1 VANGFY
7 RGRGAPGGC
16 GARLLIG
23 ILLAL
28 GAIATYYF
36 STERYENPVTGR
48 VQRVALSPK
57 EEIALGLNSAP
68 EMARQHGGLYPD
80 QRLQDLVTGVGE
92 RLVKANPE
100 INQSPYYFQ
109 FHLLA
114 DPDTVNA
121 FALPGGQVF
130 MTFGLLRLLDSEDEV
145 AGVLGHEVGHVVG
158 RHSNE
163 QMAKAQLS
171 QGLVNAVVMA
181 GGSDYGMT
189 AGQIAQFVSQLKNTA
204 YGRDHELESD
214 ILGVRFMKRA
224 GYDPNALIRVME
236 VLKKAAT
243 GRAPPEFLSTHPDPD
258 NRVERIKEAIRQLES
273 SSPTSQTTPVR

>member
-1 VANGFY
+1 MGY
-7 RGRGAPGGC
+7 RMSSGQPGC
-16 GARLLIG
+16 GGRLLIA
-23 ILLAL
+23 IILAL

-36 STERYENPVTGR
+36 GTEKFENPVTGR

-80 QRLQDLVTGVGE
+80 QRYQDLVTSVGE
-92 RLVKANPE
+92 RLVRSNPE

-114 DPDTVNA
+114 DPQTVNA
-121 FALPGGQVF
+121 FALPGGQIF
-130 MTFGLLRLLDSEDEV
+130 ITLGLLRLLDNEDEV
-145 AGVLGHEVGHVVG
+145 AGVLGHEIGHVIG

-181 GGSDYGMT
+181 GGSEYGMT

-204 YGRDHELESD
+204 YGREDELESD
-214 ILGVRFMKRA
+214 QLGVRFMVRA
-224 GYDPNALIRVME
+224 GYDPNALIRVMG
-236 VLKKAAT
+236 VLKKAAA

-258 NRVERIKEAIRQLES
+258 NRVQRIKEAIQKAKSGRP
-273 SSPTSQTTPVR
+273 SSP

>member
-1 VANGFY
+1 MAY
-7 RGRGAPGGC
+7 RISRGQPGC
-16 GARLLIG
+16 GGRLVIG

-28 GAIATYYF
+28 FAIISYYVG
-36 STERYENPVTGR
+36 TEKFQNPVTGR

-80 QRLQDLVTGVGE
+80 ERYQNVVKSIGEKLVQ
-92 RLVKANPE
+92 ANPE
-100 INQSPYYFQ
+100 INQTPYYFQ

-114 DPDTVNA
+114 DPQTVNA
-121 FALPGGQVF
+121 FALPGGQIF
-130 MTFGLLRLLDSEDEV
+130 ITFGLLRLLDSEDEV
-145 AGVLGHEVGHVVG
+145 AGVLGHEIGHVVG

-181 GGSDYGMT
+181 GGADYGMT

-204 YGRDHELESD
+204 YGRGDELESD
-214 ILGVRFMKRA
+214 QLGVRFLIRA

-236 VLKKAAT
+236 VLKKAAA

-258 NRVERIKEAIRQLES
+258 NRVERIKEAIRKAQQA
-273 SSPTSQTTPVR
+273 SPSAS

>member
-1 VANGFY
+1 MS
-7 RGRGAPGGC
+7 RGQPGGC
-16 GARLLIG
+16 GGRLLIAV
-23 ILLAL
+23 ILIL
-28 GAIATYYF
+28 GALATYYF
-36 STERYENPVTGR
+36 GTERFENPVTGR

-80 QRLQDLVTGVGE
+80 QRFQDLVTSVGE
-92 RLVKANPE
+92 KLVRANPE

-114 DPDTVNA
+114 DPQTVNA

-130 MTFGLLRLLDSEDEV
+130 ITFGLLRLLDTEDEV
-145 AGVLGHEVGHVVG
+145 AGVLGHEIGHVVG

-189 AGQIAQFVSQLKNTA
+189 AGQIAQFVTQLKTTA
-204 YGRDHELESD
+204 YGRDDELESD
-214 ILGVRFMKRA
+214 QLGVRFMKRA
-224 GYDPNALIRVME
+224 GYDPHALIRVME
-236 VLKKAAT
+236 VLKKAAG

-258 NRVERIKEAIRQLES
+258 NRVERIKEAIRKTETADS
-273 SSPTSQTTPVR
+273 TP

>member
-1 VANGFY
+1 MAY
-7 RGRGAPGGC
+7 RMSSGQPGC
-16 GARLLIG
+16 GGRLLIA
-23 ILLAL
+23 IILAL

-36 STERYENPVTGR
+36 GTEKFENPVTGR

-80 QRLQDLVTGVGE
+80 QRYQDLVTSVGE
-92 RLVKANPE
+92 RLVRSNPA
-100 INQSPYYFQ
+100 INQTPYYFQ

-114 DPDTVNA
+114 DSQTVNA
-121 FALPGGQVF
+121 FALPGGQIF
-130 MTFGLLRLLDSEDEV
+130 ITFGLLRLLDNEDEV
-145 AGVLGHEVGHVVG
+145 AGVLGHEIGHVVG

-181 GGSDYGMT
+181 GGSEYGMT

-204 YGRDHELESD
+204 YGREDELESD
-214 ILGVRFMKRA
+214 QLGVRFMVGA

-236 VLKKAAT
+236 VLKKAAG
-243 GRAPPEFLSTHPDPD
+243 GRAPPEFLSTHPDPA
-258 NRVERIKEAIRQLES
+258 NRVQRIKEAIQKAKSES
-273 SSPTSQTTPVR
+273 PSSP

>member
-1 VANGFY
+1 MS
-7 RGRGAPGGC
+7 RGQPGC
-16 GARLLIG
+16 GGRLLIG
-23 ILLAL
+23 IIFAV
-28 GAIATYYF
+28 GAIAAYYMG
-36 STERYENPVTGR
+36 TERFENPVTGR

-80 QRLQDLVTGVGE
+80 QRYQDLVTSVGE
-92 RLVKANPE
+92 KLVKANPE

-114 DPDTVNA
+114 DPETVNA
-121 FALPGGQVF
+121 FALPGGQIF
-130 MTFGLLRLLDSEDEV
+130 ITFGLLRLLETEAEV
-145 AGVLGHEVGHVVG
+145 AGVLGHEIGHVVG

-181 GGSDYGMT
+181 GGSEYGMT
-189 AGQIAQFVSQLKNTA
+189 AGQLAQFVSQLKNTA
-204 YGRDHELESD
+204 YGRDDELESD
-214 ILGVRFMKRA
+214 QLGVRFLIRA

-236 VLKKAAT
+236 VLKKAAG
-243 GRAPPEFLSTHPDPD
+243 GRAPPEFLSTHPDPE
-258 NRVERIKEAIRQLES
+258 NRVERIKEAIQKAKS
-273 SSPTSQTTPVR
+273 AAGTP

>member
-1 VANGFY
+1 MAFPIS
-7 RGRGAPGGC
+7 RGGGSGGC
-16 GARLLIG
+16 GTRLLIG
-23 ILLAL
+23 VLLAL
-28 GAIATYYF
+28 GALATYFF

-80 QRLQDLVTGVGE
+80 ERAQSLITSIGE
-92 RLVKANPE
+92 RLVSTNPE
-100 INQSPYYFQ
+100 VNQSPYYFQ

-114 DPDTVNA
+114 DPETVNA

-130 MTFGLLRLLDSEDEV
+130 MTVGLLKLLKSEDEV

-204 YGRDHELESD
+204 YSRDDELESD
-214 ILGVRFMKRA
+214 KLGVRFMKRA
-224 GYDPNALIRVME
+224 GYDPNALVRVME
-236 VLKKAAT
+236 VLKKAAG
-243 GRAPPEFLSTHPDPD
+243 GRVPPEFLSTHPDPD
-258 NRVERIKEAIRQLES
+258 NRVERIKEAIRQTEN
-273 SSPTSQTTPVR
+273 TTR

>member
-1 VANGFY
+1 
-7 RGRGAPGGC
+7 
-16 GARLLIG
+16 LLIG
-23 ILLAL
+23 IIIALA
-28 GAIATYYF
+28 AIISYYVG
-36 STERYENPVTGR
+36 TERFENPVTGR

-80 QRLQDLVTGVGE
+80 ERYQNLVTTIGE
-92 RLVKANPE
+92 KLVQANPE

-114 DPDTVNA
+114 DPQTVNA
-121 FALPGGQVF
+121 FALPGGQIF
-130 MTFGLLRLLDSEDEV
+130 ITFGLLRLLDSEDEV
-145 AGVLGHEVGHVVG
+145 AGVLGHEIGHVVG

-181 GGSDYGMT
+181 GGADYGMA
-189 AGQIAQFVSQLKNTA
+189 AGQVAQFVSQLKNTA
-204 YGRDHELESD
+204 YGREDELESD
-214 ILGVRFMKRA
+214 QLGVRFMVRA

-236 VLKKAAT
+236 VLKKAAA

-258 NRVERIKEAIRQLES
+258 NRVERIKEAIRKAQGENPS
-273 SSPTSQTTPVR
+273 GS

>member
-1 VANGFY
+1 MS
-7 RGRGAPGGC
+7 RGQPGC
-16 GARLLIG
+16 GGRLLIG
-23 ILLAL
+23 IILAL
-28 GAIATYYF
+28 GALAAYYMG
-36 STERYENPVTGR
+36 TERYENPVTGR

-80 QRLQDLVTGVGE
+80 QRAQDLVTSVGE

-114 DPDTVNA
+114 DPQTVNA
-121 FALPGGQVF
+121 FALPGGQIF
-130 MTFGLLRLLDSEDEV
+130 MTVGLLKLMDREDEV
-145 AGVLGHEVGHVVG
+145 AGVLGHEIGHVVG

-204 YGRDHELESD
+204 YGRDDELESD
-214 ILGVRFMKRA
+214 QLGVRFMIRA

-236 VLKKAAT
+236 VLKKAAG

-258 NRVERIKEAIRQLES
+258 NRVERIKEAIQKAKS
-273 SSPTSQTTPVR
+273 GTAAP

>member
-1 VANGFY
+1 MAY
-7 RGRGAPGGC
+7 RMSSGQPGC
-16 GARLLIG
+16 GGRLLIA
-23 ILLAL
+23 IILAL

-36 STERYENPVTGR
+36 STEKFENPVTGR

-80 QRLQDLVTGVGE
+80 QRYQDLVTSVGE
-92 RLVKANPE
+92 RLVRSNPE

-114 DPDTVNA
+114 DPQTVNA
-121 FALPGGQVF
+121 FALPGGQIF
-130 MTFGLLRLLDSEDEV
+130 ITFGLLRLLDNEHEV
-145 AGVLGHEVGHVVG
+145 AGVLGHEIGHVVG

-181 GGSDYGMT
+181 GGSEYGMT

-204 YGRDHELESD
+204 YGREDELESD
-214 ILGVRFMKRA
+214 QLGVRFMVRA

-236 VLKKAAT
+236 VLKKAAG

-258 NRVERIKEAIRQLES
+258 NRVQRIKEAIQKAKSES
-273 SSPTSQTTPVR
+273 ASSP

>member
-1 VANGFY
+1 MAY
-7 RGRGAPGGC
+7 RFSRGQPGGC
-16 GARLLIG
+16 GGRVVLALF
-23 ILLAL
+23 LAL
-28 GAIATYYF
+28 GALATYYF
-36 STERYENPVTGR
+36 GTERSENPVTGR
-48 VQRVALSPK
+48 VQRVALTPK

-80 QRLQDLVTGVGE
+80 QRAQNLVATVGE
-92 RLVKANPE
+92 RIVQANPE

-114 DPDTVNA
+114 DSETVNA

-130 MTFGLLRLLDSEDEV
+130 MTFGLLKLLDSEDEV

-204 YGRDHELESD
+204 YGRDDELESD
-214 ILGVRFMKRA
+214 RLGVRFMKRA
-224 GYDPNALIRVME
+224 GYDPHALIRVME
-236 VLKKAAT
+236 VLKRASG

-258 NRVERIKEAIRQLES
+258 NRVERIKEAIRQAENA
-273 SSPTSQTTPVR
+273 P

>member
-1 VANGFY
+1 M
-7 RGRGAPGGC
+7 
-16 GARLLIG
+16 IG
-23 ILLAL
+23 VILAL
-28 GAIATYYF
+28 AAIISYYVG
-36 STERYENPVTGR
+36 TEKFENPVTGR

-80 QRLQDLVTGVGE
+80 ERYQNLVTSIGE
-92 RLVKANPE
+92 KLVQVNPE

-114 DPDTVNA
+114 DPETVNA
-121 FALPGGQVF
+121 FALPGGQIF
-130 MTFGLLRLLDSEDEV
+130 MTFGLLKLLDSEDEV
-145 AGVLGHEVGHVVG
+145 AGVLGHEIGHVVG

-181 GGSDYGMT
+181 GGTDYGMT

-204 YGRDHELESD
+204 YGRGDELESD
-214 ILGVRFMKRA
+214 QLGVRFMIRA

-236 VLKKAAT
+236 VLKKAAG

-258 NRVERIKEAIRQLES
+258 NRVERIKEAIRKAQQ
-273 SSPTSQTTPVR
+273 SSPSAP

>member
-1 VANGFY
+1 MAYRMSNG
-7 RGRGAPGGC
+7 RSGGC

-23 ILLAL
+23 VLLAL
-28 GAIATYYF
+28 GAIASYYLG
-36 STERYENPVTGR
+36 TEKFLNPVTGR

-68 EMARQHGGLYPD
+68 EMARQFGGLYPD
-80 QRLQDLVTGVGE
+80 QQAQNLITGIGK
-92 RLVKANPE
+92 RLVGANTE

-114 DPDTVNA
+114 DPQTVNA

-130 MTFGLLRLLDSEDEV
+130 ITVGLLKLLKSEDEV

-189 AGQIAQFVSQLKNTA
+189 AGQIAQFVSQMKNTA
-204 YGRDHELESD
+204 YGRGDELEAD
-214 ILGVRFMKRA
+214 KLGVRFMKRA
-224 GYDPNALIRVME
+224 GYDPHALIRVME
-236 VLKKAAT
+236 VLKQSAD
-243 GRAPPEFLSTHPDPD
+243 GRAPPEFLSTHPDPE
-258 NRVERIKEAIRQLES
+258 NRIERIKEAIREIETGGS
-273 SSPTSQTTPVR
+273 

>member
-1 VANGFY
+1 MANGFY

-80 QRLQDLVTGVGE
+80 QRLQNLVSGIGE
-92 RLVKANPE
+92 RLYTANPE
-100 INQSPYYFQ
+100 LNQSPYYFQ

-114 DPDTVNA
+114 DPETVNA

-130 MTFGLLRLLDSEDEV
+130 ITFGLLRLLDSEDEV
-145 AGVLGHEVGHVVG
+145 AGVLGHEAGHVVG

-171 QGLVNAVVMA
+171 QGLVNAVMA
-181 GGSDYGMT
+181 GGSEYGMT
-189 AGQIAQFVSQLKNTA
+189 AGQLAQFVSQLKNTA

-236 VLKKAAT
+236 VLKKAAG

-258 NRVERIKEAIRQLES
+258 NRVERIKEAIRKLEAGE
-273 SSPTSQTTPVR
+273 TTQ

>member
-1 VANGFY
+1 MAY
-7 RGRGAPGGC
+7 RMSRGQGC
-16 GARLLIG
+16 GGRLTIG
-23 ILLAL
+23 IILAL
-28 GAIATYYF
+28 FAVAGYYF
-36 STERYENPVTGR
+36 GTEKSQNPVTGR

-80 QRLQDLVTGVGE
+80 ERYQNLVTSVGE
-92 RLVKANPE
+92 KLVRANPE

-114 DPDTVNA
+114 DPETVNA
-121 FALPGGQVF
+121 FALPGGQIF
-130 MTFGLLRLLDSEDEV
+130 ITFGLLKLLDTEDEV

-181 GGSDYGMT
+181 GGSDYGMA
-189 AGQIAQFVSQLKNTA
+189 AGQIAQFVSQIKNTA
-204 YGRDHELESD
+204 YGRDDELESD
-214 ILGVRFMKRA
+214 VLGVRFMKRA

-236 VLKKAAT
+236 VLKKAAG

-258 NRVERIKEAIRQLES
+258 NRVERIKEAIRKVEQADS
-273 SSPTSQTTPVR
+273 SAS

>member
-1 VANGFY
+1 MAYPLF
-7 RGRGAPGGC
+7 RGRGQPGGC
-16 GARLLIG
+16 GARLLLAV
-23 ILLAL
+23 LLVVGAL
-28 GAIATYYF
+28 VTYYV
-36 STERYENPVTGR
+36 STERFENPVTGR

-80 QRLQDLVTGVGE
+80 ERAQNLVTGIGQQ
-92 RLVKANPE
+92 LVNANPE

-114 DPDTVNA
+114 DTETVNA

-130 MTFGLLRLLDSEDEV
+130 ITAGLLKLLDSENEL

-171 QGLVNAVVMA
+171 QALVSAVVMA

-189 AGQIAQFVSQLKNTA
+189 AGQIAQFVSQMKNTA

-214 ILGVRFMKRA
+214 KLGVRFMKRA
-224 GYDPNALIRVME
+224 GYDPYALIRVME
-236 VLKKAAT
+236 VLKKAAG

-258 NRVERIKEAIRQLES
+258 NRVERIKEAIRQLE
-273 SSPTSQTTPVR
+273 TGAVK

>member
-1 VANGFY
+1 M
-7 RGRGAPGGC
+7 
-16 GARLLIG
+16 LIG
-23 ILLAL
+23 IILAL
-28 GAIATYYF
+28 GAIISYYVG
-36 STERYENPVTGR
+36 TEKFQNPVTGR

-80 QRLQDLVTGVGE
+80 ERYQNLVTSVGE
-92 RLVKANPE
+92 KIVQANPE
-100 INQSPYYFQ
+100 INQTPYYFQ

-114 DPDTVNA
+114 DPQTVNA
-121 FALPGGQVF
+121 FALPGGQIF
-130 MTFGLLRLLDSEDEV
+130 ITFGLLRLLDSEDEV
-145 AGVLGHEVGHVVG
+145 AGVLGHEIGHVVG

-181 GGSDYGMT
+181 GGADYGMT

-204 YGRDHELESD
+204 YGRDDELESD
-214 ILGVRFMKRA
+214 QLGVRFMIRA

-236 VLKKAAT
+236 VLKKAAA

-258 NRVERIKEAIRQLES
+258 NRVERIKEAIRKAQQA
-273 SSPTSQTTPVR
+273 SPSAS

>member
-1 VANGFY
+1 MAY
-7 RGRGAPGGC
+7 RISRGHPGC
-16 GARLLIG
+16 GGRLAIAV
-23 ILLAL
+23 ILAL
-28 GAIATYYF
+28 GAIISYYLG
-36 STERYENPVTGR
+36 TEKFENPVTGR

-80 QRLQDLVTGVGE
+80 ERYQNLVAGIGE
-92 RLVKANPE
+92 KLVRTNPE

-114 DPDTVNA
+114 DPETVNA
-121 FALPGGQVF
+121 FALPGGQIF
-130 MTFGLLRLLDSEDEV
+130 ITFGLLRLLDNEHEV
-145 AGVLGHEVGHVVG
+145 AGVLGHEIGHVVG

-181 GGSDYGMT
+181 GGTDYGMA

-204 YGRDHELESD
+204 YGREDELESD
-214 ILGVRFMKRA
+214 QLGVRFMIRA
-224 GYDPNALIRVME
+224 GYDPYALIRVME
-236 VLKKAAT
+236 VLKKAAG
-243 GRAPPEFLSTHPDPD
+243 GRAPPEFLSTHPDPA
-258 NRVERIKEAIRQLES
+258 NRVERIKEAIRKAKEADS
-273 SSPTSQTTPVR
+273 SSSQARGS

>member
-1 VANGFY
+1 
-7 RGRGAPGGC
+7 
-16 GARLLIG
+16 LLLG

-28 GAIATYYF
+28 GAIVTYYLG
-36 STERYENPVTGR
+36 TERFENPVTGR
-48 VQRVALSPK
+48 VQRVALSPR
-57 EEIALGLNSAP
+57 EEIALGLNAAP
-68 EMARQHGGLYPD
+68 EMARQHGGLHPD
-80 QRLQDLVTGVGE
+80 ERLQNLISGIGE
-92 RLVKANPE
+92 RLVNANPE

-114 DPDTVNA
+114 DPETVNA

-130 MTFGLLRLLDSEDEV
+130 ITFGLLRLLDNEDEL
-145 AGVLGHEVGHVVG
+145 AGVLGHEIGHVVG

-181 GGSDYGMT
+181 GGADYGMA
-189 AGQIAQFVSQLKNTA
+189 AGQIAQFVSQLKNTS

-214 ILGVRFMKRA
+214 RLGVRFMKRA
-224 GYDPNALIRVME
+224 GNDPYALIRVME
-236 VLKKAAT
+236 VLKKAAS

-258 NRVERIKEAIRQLES
+258 NRVERIKEAIRQEGS
-273 SSPTSQTTPVR
+273 AGDRTPSR

>member
-1 VANGFY
+1 MAF
-7 RGRGAPGGC
+7 RMSSGRPGGC
-16 GARLLIG
+16 GGRLLIG
-23 ILLAL
+23 VLLAVA
-28 GAIATYYF
+28 AIVSYYF
-36 STERYENPVTGR
+36 STEQYQNPVTGR

-68 EMARQHGGLYPD
+68 EMARQFGGLYQD
-80 QRLQDLVTGVGE
+80 QRAQDLVTGIGE
-92 RLVKANPE
+92 RLVRSNVE

-114 DPDTVNA
+114 DPQTVNA

-130 MTFGLLRLLDSEDEV
+130 ITVGLLKLLKSEDEV
-145 AGVLGHEVGHVVG
+145 AGVLGHEIGHVVG

-189 AGQIAQFVSQLKNTA
+189 AGQIAQFVSQMKNTA
-204 YGRDHELESD
+204 YGRGDELESD
-214 ILGVRFMKRA
+214 KLGVRFMKRA
-224 GYDPNALIRVME
+224 GYDPHALIRVME
-236 VLKKAAT
+236 VLKQST
-243 GRAPPEFLSTHPDPD
+243 GGRGPPEFLSTHPDPD
-258 NRVERIKEAIRQLES
+258 NRVERIKEAIRETETAG
-273 SSPTSQTTPVR
+273 P

>member
-1 VANGFY
+1 M
-7 RGRGAPGGC
+7 
-16 GARLLIG
+16 LIA
-23 ILLAL
+23 IILAL
-28 GAIATYYF
+28 GAIISYYVG
-36 STERYENPVTGR
+36 TEKFQNPVTGR

-80 QRLQDLVTGVGE
+80 ERYQNLVTSVGE
-92 RLVKANPE
+92 KLVQANPE

-114 DPDTVNA
+114 DPETVNA
-121 FALPGGQVF
+121 FALPGGQIF

-171 QGLVNAVVMA
+171 QGLVSAVVMA
-181 GGSDYGMT
+181 GGSEYGMA
-189 AGQIAQFVSQLKNTA
+189 AGQMAQFVSQLKNTA
-204 YGRDHELESD
+204 YGRDDELESD
-214 ILGVRFMKRA
+214 QLGVRFMVRA

-236 VLKKAAT
+236 VLKKASA

-258 NRVERIKEAIRQLES
+258 NRVERIQEAIRKAQQA
-273 SSPTSQTTPVR
+273 SSPAS

>member
-1 VANGFY
+1 MAY
-7 RGRGAPGGC
+7 RISRGQPGC
-16 GARLLIG
+16 GGRLVIG

-28 GAIATYYF
+28 FAIISYYVG
-36 STERYENPVTGR
+36 TEKFQNPVTGR

-80 QRLQDLVTGVGE
+80 ERYQNLVSSIGE
-92 RLVKANPE
+92 KLVQANPE

-114 DPDTVNA
+114 DPQTVNA
-121 FALPGGQVF
+121 FALPGGQIF
-130 MTFGLLRLLDSEDEV
+130 ITFGLLRLLDSEDEV

-171 QGLVNAVVMA
+171 QGLVSAVVMA
-181 GGSDYGMT
+181 GGSDYGMA

-204 YGRDHELESD
+204 YGREDELESD
-214 ILGVRFMKRA
+214 QLGVRFMVRA

-236 VLKKAAT
+236 VLKKAAA
-243 GRAPPEFLSTHPDPD
+243 GRAPPEFLSTHPDPE
-258 NRVERIKEAIRQLES
+258 NRVERIKEAIRKAQQA
-273 SSPTSQTTPVR
+273 SPSAS

>member
-1 VANGFY
+1 MAY
-7 RGRGAPGGC
+7 RISRGQSGC
-16 GARLLIG
+16 GGRLAIAV
-23 ILLAL
+23 ILAL
-28 GAIATYYF
+28 GAIISYYVG
-36 STERYENPVTGR
+36 TEKFENPVTGR

-80 QRLQDLVTGVGE
+80 ERYQNLVAGIGE
-92 RLVKANPE
+92 KLVRTNPE

-114 DPDTVNA
+114 DSETVNA

-130 MTFGLLRLLDSEDEV
+130 ITFGLLRLLDNEDEV
-145 AGVLGHEVGHVVG
+145 AGVLGHEIGHVVG

-181 GGSDYGMT
+181 GGTDYGMA

-204 YGRDHELESD
+204 YGREDELESD
-214 ILGVRFMKRA
+214 QLGVRFMIRA

-236 VLKKAAT
+236 VLKKAAG
-243 GRAPPEFLSTHPDPD
+243 GRAPPEFLSTHPDPA
-258 NRVERIKEAIRQLES
+258 NRVERIKEAIRKVKEGNS
-273 SSPTSQTTPVR
+273 SSSQAPGS

>member
-1 VANGFY
+1 
-7 RGRGAPGGC
+7 
-16 GARLLIG
+16 LTIG

-28 GAIATYYF
+28 FAIISYYVG
-36 STERYENPVTGR
+36 TEKFQNPVTGR

-57 EEIALGLNSAP
+57 EEVALGLNSAP

-80 QRLQDLVTGVGE
+80 ERYKNLVTSIGE
-92 RLVKANPE
+92 KLVQANPE

-114 DPDTVNA
+114 DPETVNA
-121 FALPGGQVF
+121 FALPGGQIF
-130 MTFGLLRLLDSEDEV
+130 ITFGLLRLLDSEDEV
-145 AGVLGHEVGHVVG
+145 AGVLGHEIGHVVG

-181 GGSDYGMT
+181 GGTEYGMA
-189 AGQIAQFVSQLKNTA
+189 AGQMAQFVSQLKNTA
-204 YGRDHELESD
+204 YGRGDELESD
-214 ILGVRFMKRA
+214 QLGVRFMIRA

-236 VLKKAAT
+236 VLKKAAA

-258 NRVERIKEAIRQLES
+258 NRVERIKEAIRKAQGASPSIS
-273 SSPTSQTTPVR
+273 S

>member
-1 VANGFY
+1 MAY
-7 RGRGAPGGC
+7 RISRGQPGC
-16 GARLLIG
+16 GGRLAIG

-28 GAIATYYF
+28 FAIISYYVG
-36 STERYENPVTGR
+36 TEKFQNPVTGR

-80 QRLQDLVTGVGE
+80 ERYQNLVTSVGE
-92 RLVKANPE
+92 KIVQANPE
-100 INQSPYYFQ
+100 INQTPYYFQ

-114 DPDTVNA
+114 DPETVNA
-121 FALPGGQVF
+121 FALPGGQIF
-130 MTFGLLRLLDSEDEV
+130 ITFGLLKLLDSEDEV
-145 AGVLGHEVGHVVG
+145 AGVLGHEIGHVVG

-181 GGSDYGMT
+181 GGADYGMT
-189 AGQIAQFVSQLKNTA
+189 AGQLAQFVSQLKNTA
-204 YGRDHELESD
+204 YGRGDELESD
-214 ILGVRFMKRA
+214 QLGVRFMIRA

-236 VLKKAAT
+236 VLKKAAA

-258 NRVERIKEAIRQLES
+258 NRVERIKEAIRKTQQA
-273 SSPTSQTTPVR
+273 SPSAS